1 MSKGPQGDLLAEPF
15 CDEVVHQIKFGG
27 TLHSYIPV
35 AEIIARLNQVLG
47 TGGWSKEVICVRR
60 NEIDNDEVTAHVR
73 VMAVVDGNSVT
84 KDGMGG
90 TRVKRT
96 RQDNRIVDLGNDMKS
111 AVADAFKKACQDLGV
126 GLYLARSGDA
136 LALEAYASLDIS
148 DDEWAAFRTS
158 FANLSEEKKELF
170 WKWWASVSDR
180 ERPYREMDR
189 ELFDSAKSRVASD
202 TSGTPNQNG

>member
-136 LALEAYASLDIS
+136 LALEAYASLASLALSRLNWGVLQRDIS
-148 DDEWAAFRTS
+148 NTFLVNRYRWTLQTQLHHPWVETWDPIRQVPQR
-158 FANLSEEKKELF
+158 
-170 WKWWASVSDR
+170 SV
-180 ERPYREMDR
+180 
-189 ELFDSAKSRVASD
+189 
-202 TSGTPNQNG
+202 